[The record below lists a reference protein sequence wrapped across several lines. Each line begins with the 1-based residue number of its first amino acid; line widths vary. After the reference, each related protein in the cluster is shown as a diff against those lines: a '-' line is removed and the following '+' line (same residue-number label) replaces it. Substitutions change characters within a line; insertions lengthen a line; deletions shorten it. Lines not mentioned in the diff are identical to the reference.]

1 MNKLLIS
8 GLFLVLITTN
18 ANAGFLSSMAGSAI
32 GNAVTD
38 NNTSYSEERMKKVNE
53 YLRNMHFDNKY
64 EKGYEFYL
72 EYLEHSENLF
82 HLATVAYVYN
92 DHGNKKKAIEVYEKR
107 ILPWVALEGEGM
119 KTRFRGYYD
128 EIKNGKLKAP
138 SNQQE

>member
-8 GLFLVLITTN
+8 GLFLSLLATN

-32 GNAVTD
+32 GNAVTN

-53 YLRNMHFDNKY
+53 YLRDMHFDNKY

-72 EYLEHSENLF
+72 EYLEHSENIF

-92 DHGNKKKAIEVYEKR
+92 DHGNKKKALEVYEKR
-107 ILPWVALEGEGM
+107 ILPWVVLEDDRT
-119 KTRFRGYYD
+119 KTMYKKVYE
-128 EIKNGKLKAP
+128 EIKNGKTETPAGKK
-138 SNQQE
+138 